1 MKENIR
7 YLIEK
12 YTFEAEKMHADMED
26 DLAPA
31 YTKGRLSAIKGI
43 IEDLT
48 ALLEEDKDDN
58 DRP

>member
-48 ALLEEDKDDN
+48 ALLEDET
-58 DRP
+58 